1 MHGKGEWYRGRNI
14 EPNQRAR
21 EGVVIV
27 RMIASQIGKER
38 VIARHGDSRRRGK
51 GQDWTGKCS
60 RLARMRGLG
69 LSTCGESSDGLME
82 VRGLLDRLIAARSAK
97 QRILMGQAGSE
108 DRRLFG
114 PL

>member
-1 MHGKGEWYRGRNI
+1 
-14 EPNQRAR
+14 
-21 EGVVIV
+21 
-27 RMIASQIGKER
+27 MIAG
-38 VIARHGDSRRRGK
+38 HGGSRWRGE
-51 GQDWTGKCS
+51 GRDWKWECS

-69 LSTCGESSDGLME
+69 SSTCKESSDGLME

-97 QRILMGQAGSE
+97 QRILMGQKGPE